1 AGRGCADVVYITIS
15 TGIGGGAY
23 MGGRLLEGCDGNAGE
38 IGHFTVETRYDLCC
52 GCGGVGH
59 WEAYASGRNIPS
71 FYRAWL
77 SREGRP
83 SGESSPK
90 RCESVFSAARSGD
103 ADALRFLDV
112 LGTINGRGISA
123 VIAAYNPSVIVLDG
137 PVVRQNA
144 EFILPQMERSI
155 NTHLRRP
162 AIAISPLEG
171 EAPLIGA
178 SLIGG

>member
-1 AGRGCADVVYITIS
+1 
-15 TGIGGGAY
+15 
-23 MGGRLLEGCDGNAGE
+23 
-38 IGHFTVETRYDLCC
+38 VETRYDLCC

-77 SREGRP
+77 DRQGRP
-83 SGESSPK
+83 SEDSSPE
-90 RCESVFSAARSGD
+90 RCEEVFAAARSGD
-103 ADALRFLDV
+103 ADAFRFLDL

-144 EFILPQMERSI
+144 EFIMPQMERAI
-155 NTHLRRP
+155 ETHLRRP

-171 EAPLIGA
+171 DAPLIGA